1 MAAYHILLAT
11 PPLMILAIIQ
21 GELPTISGSLEVQYL
36 QHPDYTAVPPA
47 FNCIHPTIYT
57 IYLVDQETHEPPT
70 VQDLATIIDSVRRKA
85 APIAVQVPAAAKAL
99 RLCRSLE
106 ARMVGQDPQ
115 APIAGGLVD
124 VGFSGDSAA
133 RIDQHLNDESSN
145 KIMQL
150 FYEAAV
156 REFDDTYELQGYIVC
171 KMRSIE
177 HCALAEIIF
186 SRMAQSYTSRGG
198 GFNSATAGASIKRAH
213 ALSGVE
219 WEEIAAVKPDW
230 VFTDHFESDAVKM
243 RAAI

>member
-1 MAAYHILLAT
+1 
-11 PPLMILAIIQ
+11 MILAIIQ

-47 FNCIHPTIYT
+47 FNCIHPTIYA
-57 IYLVDQETHEPPT
+57 IYVVDQETHEPPT
-70 VQDLATIIDSVRRKA
+70 VQDLAAIIDSVRRKA

-133 RIDQHLNDESSN
+133 RIFQHLNDESSN
-145 KIMQL
+145 KLMQL

-230 VFTDHFESDAVKM
+230 VFTDHFESDAVRM